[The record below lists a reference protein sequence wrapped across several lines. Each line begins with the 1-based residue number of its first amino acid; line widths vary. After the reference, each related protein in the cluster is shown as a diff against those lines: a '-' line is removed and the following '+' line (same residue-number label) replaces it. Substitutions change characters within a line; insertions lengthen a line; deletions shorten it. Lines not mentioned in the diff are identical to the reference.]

1 MAVDLKKLLSSRKFL
16 PIYIGRK
23 NADKR
28 FLGPVAVEFHW
39 TSKCNYKCIHCS
51 YSSRRLTKKSL
62 SDELINSVIEDLI
75 NLKTQGVYL
84 SGGGE
89 PTTVEGWAGYAG
101 RLMSSGI
108 ETALITNGAAIKKSH
123 LNILRNMNYIAVSIY
138 SDDEG
143 EYRQITGG
151 RSFNKQFDLPSMIKH
166 EHNHAIIGARCVL
179 NSINYKRIVSIY
191 QRAMDAHFDYIIFIP
206 SVDYEN
212 ADISLSP
219 DEMEIV
225 HGILRGYYEIFDL
238 SRTNADSLLKQKIR
252 HYESADYRMDFLMSP
267 AECSAVTIRGNA
279 FINYDGGVYLCQ
291 PRIGDAQFCIGNVTE
306 MQFKKIWNSKRHLEV
321 IDALNEQFAGGLC
334 KNCRSINFNKAADAY
349 DKNPLLISDIT
360 KDVFI

>member
-1 MAVDLKKLLSSRKFL
+1 MTVDLKKILSSRKFL
-16 PIYIGRK
+16 PIHISRK

-51 YSSRRLTKKSL
+51 YSSRRRIKKNL
-62 SDELINSVIEDLI
+62 SDEVIRSVIGDLI

-101 RLMSSGI
+101 QLMRHGI
-108 ETALITNGAAIKKSH
+108 EMALITNGAALKKSH
-123 LNILRNMNYIAVSIY
+123 LSVLRNMNYIAISIY

-151 RSFNKQFDLPSMIKH
+151 RSFNKQFDMPSMIKD
-166 EHNHAIIGARCVL
+166 EGNRTVVGARCVL
-179 NSINYKRIVSIY
+179 NRINYRRVVSIY

-206 SVDYEN
+206 SVDYEDAN
-212 ADISLSP
+212 VSLSH
-219 DEMEIV
+219 DEMDTIQSIV
-225 HGILRGYYEIFDL
+225 RGYYGIFDF
-238 SRTNADSLLKQKIR
+238 SRTNIDSLLERKIR
-252 HYESADYRMDFLMSP
+252 HYEAADYRMDFSAPP
-267 AECSAVTIRGNA
+267 AECSAVSIRGNA

-291 PRIGDAQFCIGNVTE
+291 PHIGDPRFCIGDVTE
-306 MQFKKIWNSKRHLEV
+306 TTFNQIWNSKRHCEV
-321 IDALNEQFAGGLC
+321 IDILNKQFAEGLC
-334 KNCRSINFNKAADAY
+334 KNCRSINFNKAADVY
-349 DKNPLLISDIT
+349 DKNPSLIADIT